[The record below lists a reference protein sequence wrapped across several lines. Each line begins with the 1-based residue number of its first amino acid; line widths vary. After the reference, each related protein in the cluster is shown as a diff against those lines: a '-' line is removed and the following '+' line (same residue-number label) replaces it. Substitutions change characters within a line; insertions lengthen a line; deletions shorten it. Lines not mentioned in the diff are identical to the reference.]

1 MGPASCAREAEL
13 GVGEKG
19 ENQLSRT
26 AGNGQRGVSPMV
38 GTAPL
43 TLLLPQSLL
52 QLSDSPQEPRFPLIS

>member
-1 MGPASCAREAEL
+1 MR
-13 GVGEKG
+13 VGEKG